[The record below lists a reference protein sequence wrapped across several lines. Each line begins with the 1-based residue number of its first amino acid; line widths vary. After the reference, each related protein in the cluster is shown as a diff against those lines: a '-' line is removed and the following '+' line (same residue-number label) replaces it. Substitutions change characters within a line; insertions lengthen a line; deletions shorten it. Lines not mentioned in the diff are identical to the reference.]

1 MQHTHSTHRRLSRQR
16 QAAQA
21 EVAGAGTC
29 GRRPHLI
36 AGKSLTLSSWS
47 VTSPGMT
54 IWIKLA
60 LGVATVYGAIALAA
74 YLGQRKLMYFP
85 DRAHTLPVQVGLARV
100 EERTINAPDG
110 ARVVAWYGRAQPG
123 RPTLLYFHGN
133 GGSLAARTP
142 RIARFMDEGWGVYM
156 MTYRGYGGSTGS
168 PSEAANIA
176 DARLAYAALV
186 QEGVPPQSIMAYGE
200 SLGSGIA
207 VRIAAE
213 QPVAGV
219 ILDAPY
225 TSIVDVAAQAYPFLP
240 VRLLLIDRY
249 ETARY
254 IGSIKAP
261 LLILHGQ
268 RDGVVPVAMGRE
280 LARLAPEPKRLAIFP
295 NGRHSDLYVDGNNAI
310 DTVRTWIEDL
320 RGG

>member
-1 MQHTHSTHRRLSRQR
+1 M
-16 QAAQA
+16 
-21 EVAGAGTC
+21 
-29 GRRPHLI
+29 
-36 AGKSLTLSSWS
+36 SL
-47 VTSPGMT
+47 
-54 IWIKLA
+54 WIKLA
-60 LGVATVYGAIALAA
+60 LGVAAAYGAIALVA

-85 DRAHTLPVQVGLARV
+85 DRAHTLPVQVGLAGV
-100 EERTINAPDG
+100 EERAIQAPDG

-186 QEGVPPQSIMAYGE
+186 QEGVPPQSIVAYGE

-213 QPVAGV
+213 LPVAGV

-249 ETARY
+249 ETTRY

-268 RDGVVPVAMGRE
+268 HDGVVPVSMGRE
-280 LARLAPEPKRLAIFP
+280 LARLAPEPKRLVVFP
-295 NGRHSDLYVDGNNAI
+295 NGRHSDLYINGNNAI
-310 DTVRTWIEDL
+310 EVVRSWIDGLSVEA
-320 RGG
+320 RE